1 MKQRTIES
9 VNLTPMI
16 DIVFQMIIFF
26 VFTLDL
32 EREKFD
38 TEKITIPDA
47 KDSKEIIEF
56 EPATVYPQV
65 LADGNIKL
73 GTAVYTTGA
82 FQQEIRNAKKR
93 FGQEIPVM
101 IYADGNA
108 EHRHIKKVMDIC
120 SAEGLYKINIIG
132 LIEKS
137 EQSKGGGS

>member
-1 MKQRTIES
+1 MKQRTVES

-38 TEKITIPDA
+38 EDITIPDA
-47 KDSKEIIEF
+47 PNAQEIKEF

-65 LADGNIKL
+65 LKDGQIQV
-73 GTAVYTTGA
+73 GTAIYDPA
-82 FQQEIRNAKKR
+82 SFQNLIRGTVKR
-93 FGQEIPVM
+93 FGQKVPVM
-101 IYADGNA
+101 IYADGQTK
-108 EHRHIKKVMDIC
+108 HKDIKRVMDIC
-120 SAEGLYKINIIG
+120 SSEGLYKINIVG

-137 EQSKGGGS
+137 N